1 MALKYKRIFRSTAPV
16 KAQAETRTTAGDRRD
31 GLVYV
36 YDDEIE
42 LAVNVALATS
52 RPLLVRGP
60 SGSGKSSLAQNVA
73 LKLGWRYYEHV
84 ISSVT
89 EARDLLWRFDSV
101 RQLSDATTKT
111 EKATDYPPNRY
122 LEPGVLWW
130 AFHAASAELRGL
142 TAPHPDVPKAVD
154 PAKGVRKSDRAVVL
168 LDEIDKADP
177 DVPNNLLVPLGSL
190 QFSIT
195 YPERTIQADETKV
208 PFVIITTNEEREL
221 PAAFLRRCV
230 VVAVP
235 GPPREKLL
243 KIAEAHFGTKD
254 ARLFANVADF
264 LEDIAKTKRQRG
276 EPVPSTAEYL
286 DAIAACRK
294 LEVTVGSSNAAWTQ
308 VARAILEKPQA
319 WSEPAA
325 GVAQT

>member
-1 MALKYKRIFRSTAPV
+1 MALSYKRIFHASTPIEA
-16 KAQAETRTTAGDRRD
+16 KAAKQTTAGDRRD
-31 GLVYV
+31 GHVYV
-36 YDDEIE
+36 YTDEIE

-52 RPLLVRGP
+52 RPLLIRGP
-60 SGSGKSSLAQNVA
+60 SGSGKSSLAKNVA
-73 LKLGWRYYEHV
+73 LKLGRRYYEHV
-84 ISSVT
+84 LSSVT

-101 RQLSDATTKT
+101 RQLSDATTRT
-111 EKATDYPPNRY
+111 ETTTEYPPNRY

-130 AFHAASAELRGL
+130 AFHRQSAELRGL
-142 TAPHPDVPKAVD
+142 TAAHPDVPPATD
-154 PAKGVRKSDRAVVL
+154 PAEGDKSGERAVVL

-195 YPERTIQADETKV
+195 WPERTIKADDDKA

-230 VVAVP
+230 VVALP
-235 GPPREKLL
+235 APPREKLL
-243 KIAEAHFGTKD
+243 RIAAEHFKD
-254 ARLFANVADF
+254 ENPDLFARVADF
-264 LEDIAKTKRQRG
+264 MEDIARVKRQRG

-286 DAIAACRK
+286 DAITACRA
-294 LEVTVGSSNAAWTQ
+294 LEVAVDKDDAAWTQ

-319 WSEPAA
+319 WSEPSA
-325 GVAQT
+325 